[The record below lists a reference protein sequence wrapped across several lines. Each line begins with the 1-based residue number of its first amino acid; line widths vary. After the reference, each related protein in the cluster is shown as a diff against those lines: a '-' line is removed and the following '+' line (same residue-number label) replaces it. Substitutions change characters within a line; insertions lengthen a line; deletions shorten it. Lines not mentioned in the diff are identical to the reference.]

1 MSIRRIYREPIETS
15 RHLQLKQACLDYFT
29 ASEKLMKRPSR
40 KLALQARR
48 ALLKMKKVIKFRRQE
63 LMTLYSDVQNI
74 GREPLYGVHD
84 KHSRSVNRKINKK
97 TNNKEEEESYA
108 RN

>member
-29 ASEKLMKRPSR
+29 AYDKLMKRPSR
-40 KLALQARR
+40 KYAIQARK
-48 ALLKMKKVIKFRRQE
+48 ALLIMRKATTHRRIE
-63 LMTLYSDVQNI
+63 LIELYSDRKNT

-84 KHSRSVNRKINKK
+84 SHSRSINRKINEK
-97 TNNKEEEESYA
+97 NNQQKQEESYA
-108 RN
+108 RT